1 MLFSIFVILLSAAII
16 ILFAFGMF
24 IVIEPVFKHHH
35 ISYYVFTES
44 HIKDGKINF
53 LSDLRF
59 CKTHNCYEQQDVLN
73 VHKWSRCTLMTNK
86 PVQWK
91 NFYFID
97 KKALKQFKKL
107 KKKFPV
113 NYDENNYRH
122 YQ

>member
-1 MLFSIFVILLSAAII
+1 MLFSIVIILSAAII
-16 ILFAFGMF
+16 ILLAFGIF
-24 IVIEPVFKHHH
+24 TIIEPIFKRHN

-44 HIKDGKINF
+44 HVKDGKINF

-73 VHKWSRCTLMTNK
+73 VDRWSRCTLDNE

-91 NFYFID
+91 KFYFVN
-97 KKALKQFKKL
+97 KGALKQFKKL

-113 NYDENNYRH
+113 NYDENNCRH

>member
-1 MLFSIFVILLSAAII
+1 MLFSIFVIILSAAII
-16 ILFAFGMF
+16 ILLAFGVF
-24 IVIEPVFKHHH
+24 TIIEPIFKRHD

-44 HIKDGKINF
+44 HVKDGKINF

-73 VHKWSRCTLMTNK
+73 VDRWSRCTLDNE

-91 NFYFID
+91 KFYFVN
-97 KKALKQFKKL
+97 KGALKQFKKL

-113 NYDENNYRH
+113 NYDENNCRH